1 LSAAG
6 VSGSL
11 SGYRPDLDG
20 LRAVAILLVI
30 AGHASWPFANDAGTV
45 GVTVFFV
52 LSGYLITGLLVNERQ
67 RTGRIDLPAF
77 YRRRA
82 RRLLPALVA
91 VMTGVSLIA
100 LTGAW
105 QPAPLLTGIVAAS
118 FYVTNWFSQT
128 VDAGPMSH
136 TWTLAIEGQFYLLW
150 PIAMILFPRYA
161 DRICVAGIAVAV
173 VARMILDP
181 FTAYFA
187 TVTRM
192 DALLLGCLLALL
204 AIRTPSVASVVG
216 LTTIAVT
223 AILAGRISDQL
234 VLPLAIAGA
243 AVVCTSCWSGLGVL
257 SPVGRRAYGLYLWNL
272 PMVLLFPP
280 FPAVVATFASA
291 ELSYRLVE
299 RRWLRPRSAVP
310 VGRAETDVPRQIVEH
325 RPNPNPQRS
334 AP

>member
-1 LSAAG
+1 VTGAAG
-6 VSGSL
+6 VA
-11 SGYRPDLDG
+11 GYRPDLDG

-30 AGHASWPFANDAGTV
+30 AGHASWPIANDAGTV

-52 LSGYLITGLLVNERQ
+52 LSGYLITGLLVHERL
-67 RTGRIDLPAF
+67 RTGRIDLPDF

-91 VMTGVSLIA
+91 VMAGVSVIS

-118 FYVTNWFSQT
+118 FYVTNWFSQS
-128 VDAGPMSH
+128 VDAGPLSH

-150 PIAMILFPRYA
+150 PAAMILFPRYVGQ
-161 DRICVAGIAVAV
+161 ICVAGIAIAIVG
-173 VARMILDP
+173 RMILDP

-192 DALLLGCLLALL
+192 DALLLGCLIALL
-204 AIRTPSVASVVG
+204 ASRTPSRTGVVG
-216 LTTIAVT
+216 LLTIAM
-223 AILAGRISDQL
+223 AAMLAGRISDQL

-243 AVVCTSCWSGLGVL
+243 AIVCTSSWSGLGAL
-257 SPVGRRAYGLYLWNL
+257 SPIGRRAYGLYLWNL

-280 FPAVVATFASA
+280 LPAVVATFASA

-299 RRWLRPRSAVP
+299 RRWLRHRGGVP
-310 VGRAETDVPRQIVEH
+310 VNRSGSDGPTQVAEQRLNQ
-325 RPNPNPQRS
+325 NPLRS
-334 AP
+334 TP